1 MTVSTETICAV
12 ATPTGRG
19 GISIIRI
26 SGPESGKIAEQLIGF
41 PPQPRYAHY
50 VPFRSASGNIID
62 TGITLFFPGPDS
74 FTGEDVVEFQAH
86 GGPFVVDLILQEVL
100 AAGLRLARP
109 GEFSERAFLNDKID
123 LTQAEAIADLIDS
136 HSAEAARFAVRSLQ
150 GEFSNLINTLIASI
164 IDIRKY
170 VEASM
175 DFPDEDVDF
184 LDSGDVEAKLL
195 DIRQQQEKIFA
206 QARQGTIMKE
216 GLSVVIA
223 GEPNAGKSSLLNI
236 LAGQSRA
243 IVTEIAGTTRD
254 TLKEHISIDGMPLH
268 IIDTAGLHDS
278 ADIVEREGIKRA
290 WKEIENADLVLLLID
305 STIYSSIHSTIHSTI
320 DNTDSI
326 HALRK
331 QIQDIAG
338 DSERLLLVYNKI
350 DLVKEK
356 ARIDQH
362 ALEDTPAVYLS
373 AKTGDGVE
381 LLKTVLKDH
390 AGYNT
395 TVEGG
400 FIARRRHLDAMEKS
414 QACLDSAIHQLSKN
428 KAAELVA
435 EDLKDAHQAL
445 ELITGAYSSDDLLGE
460 IFSNFCIGK

>member
-26 SGPESGKIAEQLIGF
+26 SGTESVNIAEQIIGF
-41 PPQPRYAHY
+41 PPQPRHAHY
-50 VPFRSASGNIID
+50 GPFHSARGSIID
-62 TGITLFFPGPDS
+62 AGITLFFPGPDS

-86 GGPFVVDLILQEVL
+86 GGPYIVDLILQEIL

-123 LTQAEAIADLIDS
+123 LAQAEAIADLIDS
-136 HSAEAARFAVRSLQ
+136 HSSEAARFAVRSLQ
-150 GEFSNLINTLIASI
+150 GEFSKLINTLITSI

-184 LDSGDVEAKLL
+184 LDSGDVEAKLRS
-195 DIRQQQEKIFA
+195 IRQQQEKIFT
-206 QARQGTIMKE
+206 QARQGILMKE
-216 GLSVVIA
+216 GLNVVIA

-254 TLKEHISIDGMPLH
+254 ILKEHISIDGMPLH

-278 ADIVEREGIKRA
+278 TDIVELEGIKRA
-290 WKEIENADLVLLLID
+290 WQEIENADLVLLLVD
-305 STIYSSIHSTIHSTI
+305 STL
-320 DNTDSI
+320 DNTESI
-326 HALRK
+326 QTLRK
-331 QIQDIAG
+331 EIQGIAG
-338 DSERLLLVYNKI
+338 NSERLLLVYNKI
-350 DLVKEK
+350 DLTEEN
-356 ARIDQH
+356 ARFVQH
-362 ALEDTPAVYLS
+362 DLKDTPAVYLS
-373 AKTGDGVE
+373 AKTGDGIE

-400 FIARRRHLDAMEKS
+400 FIARRRHLDAMEK
-414 QACLDSAIHQLSKN
+414 ARAFLDSAISQLSEN

-435 EDLKDAHQAL
+435 EDLKEAHQAL

-460 IFSNFCIGK
+460 IFSSFCIGK

>member
-26 SGPESGKIAEQLIGF
+26 SGQESVKIAEQIIGF
-41 PPQPRYAHY
+41 PPQPRHAHY
-50 VPFRSASGNIID
+50 GSFHSASGNIID
-62 TGITLFFPGPDS
+62 TGITLYFPGPDS

-86 GGPFVVDLILQEVL
+86 GGPYVVDLILQEIL
-100 AAGLRLARP
+100 ATGLRLARP

-136 HSAEAARFAVRSLQ
+136 HSTEAARFAVRSLQ
-150 GEFSNLINTLIASI
+150 GEFSKLINTLIAAI

-184 LDSGDVEAKLL
+184 LDSGDIEAKLIG
-195 DIRQQQEKIFA
+195 IRQQQEKIFA
-206 QARQGTIMKE
+206 QARQGTLMKE
-216 GLSVVIA
+216 GIRVVIA

-278 ADIVEREGIKRA
+278 KDIVELEGIKRA
-290 WKEIENADLVLLLID
+290 WNEIENADLVLLLVD
-305 STIYSSIHSTIHSTI
+305 STI
-320 DNTDSI
+320 NNKDSI
-326 HALRK
+326 HALLK

-338 DSERLLLVYNKI
+338 NSERLLLVYNKI
-350 DLVKEK
+350 DLTKEK
-356 ARIDQH
+356 ARFDQH
-362 ALEDTPAVYLS
+362 NFAYTPAVYLS
-373 AKTGDGVE
+373 AKTGDGIE
-381 LLKTVLKDH
+381 LLKTALKDH
-390 AGYNT
+390 AGFNT

-414 QACLDSAIHQLSKN
+414 RACLDSALNQLSEN

-460 IFSNFCIGK
+460 IFSSFCIGK

>member
-1 MTVSTETICAV
+1 MAVSSETICAV
-12 ATPTGRG
+12 ATPAGRG

-26 SGPESGKIAEQLIGF
+26 SGSESGKIAEQIIGF
-41 PPQPRYAHY
+41 PPQPRHAHY
-50 VPFRSASGNIID
+50 GAFHSTDGGIID

-86 GGPFVVDLILQEVL
+86 GGPYVVDLILQEIL
-100 AAGLRLARP
+100 SKGLRLARP

-136 HSAEAARFAVRSLQ
+136 NSAEAARFAMRSLQ

-170 VEASM
+170 VEAAM
-175 DFPDEDVDF
+175 DFPDEEVDF
-184 LDSGDVEAKLL
+184 LDSGDVETKLL
-195 DIRQQQEKIFA
+195 SIKNQQEKIFA
-206 QARQGTIMKE
+206 QARQGILIKE
-216 GLSVVIA
+216 GIRVVIA
-223 GEPNAGKSSLLNI
+223 GEPNAGKSSLLNN

-254 TLKEHISIDGMPLH
+254 TLKEQISIDGLPLH

-278 ADIVEREGIKRA
+278 ADIVELEGIKRA
-290 WKEIENADLVLLLID
+290 WQEIENSDLVLLLVD
-305 STIYSSIHSTIHSTI
+305 STI
-320 DNTDSI
+320 DNTDAT

-331 QIQDIAG
+331 QILALAG
-338 DSERLLLVYNKI
+338 SSERLLLVYNKI
-350 DLVKEK
+350 DLSKEK
-356 ARIDQH
+356 VRFDQN
-362 ALEDTPAVYLS
+362 ALADTPGVYLS
-373 AKTGDGVE
+373 AKTGDGIE
-381 LLKTVLKDH
+381 LLKTVLKDY

-395 TVEGG
+395 TEEGG

-414 QACLDSAIHQLSKN
+414 QACLESALKQLSEN

-435 EDLKDAHQAL
+435 EDLKEAHQAL

>member
-1 MTVSTETICAV
+1 MPVSSETICAV

-26 SGPESGKIAEQLIGF
+26 SGSESALIAEQIIGF
-41 PPQPRYAHY
+41 PPQPRHAHY
-50 VPFRSASGNIID
+50 GPFRSSNGKTID
-62 TGITLFFPGPDS
+62 AGITLFFPGPDS

-86 GGPFVVDLILQEVL
+86 GGPYVVDLILQEIL
-100 AAGLRLARP
+100 SKGLRLARP

-136 HSAEAARFAVRSLQ
+136 NSAEAARFAVRSLQ
-150 GEFSNLINTLIASI
+150 GEFSSLINTLIASI

-170 VEASM
+170 IEAAM

-184 LDSGDVEAKLL
+184 LDSGDVAAKLL
-195 DIRQQQEKIFA
+195 SIKNQQEKIFA
-206 QARQGTIMKE
+206 QARQGILIKE
-216 GLSVVIA
+216 GIRVVIV
-223 GEPNAGKSSLLNI
+223 GEPNAGKSSLLNN

-254 TLKEHISIDGMPLH
+254 TLKEHISIDGLPLH

-278 ADIVEREGIKRA
+278 VDVVELEGIKRA
-290 WKEIENADLVLLLID
+290 WKEIEHSDVVLLLVD
-305 STIYSSIHSTIHSTI
+305 STT
-320 DNTDSI
+320 DNTDAT
-326 HALRK
+326 HVLRK
-331 QIQDIAG
+331 QILDLAG
-338 DSERLLLVYNKI
+338 NSESLLLVYNKV
-350 DLVKEK
+350 DLSNEQV
-356 ARIDQH
+356 RFDQH
-362 ALEDTPAVYLS
+362 ALADTPAVYLS

-381 LLKTVLKDH
+381 LLKKILKEH

-395 TVEGG
+395 TEEGG

-414 QACLDSAIHQLSKN
+414 QAYLDSAIKQLSAN
-428 KAAELVA
+428 NAAELVA
-435 EDLKDAHQAL
+435 EDLKEAHQAL

-460 IFSNFCIGK
+460 IFSTFCIGK